1 MSDSEQANEGKK
13 EFKGL
18 VKTPFFTF
26 SKPYLD
32 FIGKGT
38 MFHIV
43 YFLMA
48 AISLLL
54 PIALI
59 VFIAQSGL
67 FDAGGKF
74 VAWFI
79 FTWLFA
85 AFACW
90 IGFQLWWNRRSQ
102 ITDVK
107 DAEFV
112 VIPIV
117 ADIICTF
124 GEWLGTLIAVIG
136 FGGGLFGLIFLG
148 HDLNYMFYMFGLYN
162 LSGLGGLLIIAG
174 PIAGFFIIII
184 YRALAEIIR
193 IIVSIANSCREI
205 ANKNN

>member
-1 MSDSEQANEGKK
+1 MSDSEKTNEGKK
-13 EFKGL
+13 RLEGIL
-18 VKTPFFTF
+18 NTPFFTF

-48 AISLLL
+48 AISILI
-54 PIALI
+54 PIGLI
-59 VFIAQSGL
+59 IYVAQSGL
-67 FDAGGKF
+67 FNYFGGKF
-74 VAWFI
+74 IAWFI
-79 FTWLFA
+79 ITWLFA

-107 DAEFV
+107 NSEFV

-117 ADIICTF
+117 ADIISTF
-124 GEWLGTLIAVIG
+124 GEWVGTLIAVIG

-148 HDLNYMFYMFGLYN
+148 SDLNYILSAINMGGFGALT
-162 LSGLGGLLIIAG
+162 IIAG

-184 YRALAEIIR
+184 SKALAEAIK
-193 IIVSIANSCREI
+193 IIVSIANSCRDI
-205 ANKNN
+205 ADK